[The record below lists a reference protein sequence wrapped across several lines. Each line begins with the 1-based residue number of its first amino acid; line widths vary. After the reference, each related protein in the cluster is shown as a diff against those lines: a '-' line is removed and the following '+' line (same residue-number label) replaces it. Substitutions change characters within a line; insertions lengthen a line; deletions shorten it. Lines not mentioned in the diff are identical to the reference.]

1 MAEWEKDEQKVRN
14 AICFIKATQEL
25 LDSEGMKNLSI
36 RKIAEKAGFHNSTIY
51 IYFKDLQHLILLA
64 SLKHFA
70 EYNHA
75 LAEYSRQERS
85 PEEAFF
91 GIWDAFG
98 KTVLQKPP
106 IFYNFFFGKYSQN
119 LTPIIHQYYQT
130 NISLMFFV
138 AYLLRHNFYEFF
150 KIPPGIFVAI
160 LVLIIPVSCRALLF
174 QILRAQIKPSA
185 FTISTIANQILTITI
200 AVIIIK
206 FFHLGAMSVL
216 LAMGISISIIDII
229 LMFQCNIFSYL
240 KFEKLQFN
248 IFSSLYKYGLPLA
261 LTSISLWLITQ
272 SNKFILQHLNG
283 YIEVGYVGVA
293 YSMTFSILMTLFAV
307 IPIAAVPRI
316 INMYED
322 GQDVRPIIS
331 KLTEYFMLIG
341 LPVVVLMSLF
351 SREIVLLLANK
362 NFAGAYV
369 LVPYLAFSAFFL
381 SFAEYTTLQ
390 YHLIKKTY
398 IDTLIR
404 VISGITG
411 IFLNIVLIMKMGL
424 TGLGIATL
432 AGNALYFLLSVL
444 IVIPNLDWQVPYR
457 KIMKIIVCFI
467 PVFMLYF
474 IFNRFH
480 IHYGIQIFILATAYY
495 LSYTLIQKIMPDKIL
510 LN

>member
-1 MAEWEKDEQKVRN
+1 MRESVDNYIANVAKPLNEIFKDMLKYFPSKIFGILGNTILIPIYTNLLSPEQYGLYTLSIAVLSFLCIIFSDWVGLSGLRFFRHHEIKDEIPKY
-14 AICFIKATQEL
+14 
-25 LDSEGMKNLSI
+25 LS
-36 RKIAEKAGFHNSTIY
+36 T
-51 IYFKDLQHLILLA
+51 LIVLLA
-64 SLKHFA
+64 
-70 EYNHA
+70 
-75 LAEYSRQERS
+75 
-85 PEEAFF
+85 
-91 GIWDAFG
+91 
-98 KTVLQKPP
+98 
-106 IFYNFFFGKYSQN
+106 
-119 LTPIIHQYYQT
+119 T

-322 GQDVRPIIS
+322 GRDVRPIIS

-398 IDTLIR
+398 IDTIIR
-404 VISGITG
+404 VISGIIG

-432 AGNALYFLLSVL
+432 AGNALYFILSIL

-467 PVFMLYF
+467 PVFVLYF

-480 IHYGIQIFILATAYY
+480 IHYGIQIFILASVYY